1 MKKKVPL
8 ICNIVSLAFAVGF
21 VIKSVLDYFKYSST
35 LNSAP
40 FSVWLLVNALCL
52 ITPAII
58 VFAVGKMVKKKG

>member
-8 ICNIVSLAFAVGF
+8 ICNIVSLAFVVGF

>member
-8 ICNIVSLAFAVGF
+8 ICDIVSLAFVVGF

>member
-8 ICNIVSLAFAVGF
+8 ICNIVSLAFVVGF

-58 VFAVGKMVKKKG
+58 MFAVGKMVKKKG